1 MILITE
7 NPKVNKMH
15 QTIETSRKTNR
26 SCDVLAL
33 SSREN
38 PAILTIAHRGFWT
51 LTAENSLASVRAAVS
66 AGVEMIEIDTQATVD
81 GRLVV
86 IHDETLDRTTTGKGT
101 VSDLSFE
108 TVRAAKLKAG
118 AGGDAAA
125 TTTETVPT
133 LEELL
138 EEARGRI
145 TVNIDT
151 KFTRD
156 LPQVMET
163 VLRLGVE
170 DQVLVK
176 TDIDPEAIRFDILET
191 DWFGKIPHMPMYRV
205 RKGKFA
211 EDLRRIEALRAPM
224 IEVKFTDIA
233 DLLEGRA
240 ELERQN
246 IRLWI
251 NTLDVS
257 HCQDF
262 NDTRALSNPDAVW
275 GVLAAA
281 GVGAIQTD
289 EVEAFTNWLKTGAG
303 ESGDR
308 GHGE

>member
-1 MILITE
+1 
-7 NPKVNKMH
+7 MH
-15 QTIETSRKTNR
+15 QTLATSRKTSTPCN
-26 SCDVLAL
+26 VLAL
-33 SSREN
+33 CTRDN
-38 PAILTIAHRGFWT
+38 AAILTVAHRGFWT
-51 LTAENSLASVRAAVS
+51 ATAENSLASVRAAVA
-66 AGVEMIEIDTQATVD
+66 AGVEMIEIDTQATAD

-101 VSDLSFE
+101 VSELPFE
-108 TVRAAKLKAG
+108 LVRAARLKSG
-118 AGGDAAA
+118 AGGDAADV
-125 TTTETVPT
+125 TDECVPT

-176 TDIDPEAIRFDILET
+176 TDIDPEAGHFEVLDA
-191 DWFGKIPHMPMYRV
+191 DWFGKIPHMPMFPV

-211 EDLRRIEALRAPM
+211 EDLRRIEALNAPM

-233 DLLEGRA
+233 DLAEGRA
-240 ELERQN
+240 EMERQN

-257 HCQDF
+257 HCLDF
-262 NDTRALSNPDAVW
+262 NDTRALSRPEAVW
-275 GVLAAA
+275 GALAEA

-289 EVEAFTNWLKTGAG
+289 EVEAFTGWLKAGTGETG
-303 ESGDR
+303 REWKR
-308 GHGE
+308 

>member
-1 MILITE
+1 
-7 NPKVNKMH
+7 MH
-15 QTIETSRKTNR
+15 QTLATSRKTSNP
-26 SCDVLAL
+26 CNVLAL
-33 SSREN
+33 CSRDN

-51 LTAENSLASVRAAVS
+51 ATAENSLASVRAAVA
-66 AGVEMIEIDTQATVD
+66 AGVEMIEIDTQATAD

-101 VSDLSFE
+101 VSALSFE
-108 TVRAAKLKAG
+108 VVRAAKLKAG
-118 AGGDAAA
+118 AGGDAADV
-125 TTTETVPT
+125 TDECVPT

-176 TDIDPEAIRFDILET
+176 TDIDPEAGRFEVLDA
-191 DWFGKIPHMPMYRV
+191 DWFGKIPHMPMFPV

-233 DLLEGRA
+233 DLAEGRA
-240 ELERQN
+240 EMERQN

-251 NTLDVS
+251 NTLDVA
-257 HCQDF
+257 HCLDF
-262 NDTRALSNPDAVW
+262 NDTRALADPEAVW
-275 GVLAAA
+275 GALAEA

-289 EVEAFTNWLKTGAG
+289 EVEAFTGWLKTAPGATG
-303 ESGDR
+303 R
-308 GHGE
+308 AWAR

>member
-1 MILITE
+1 
-7 NPKVNKMH
+7 MH
-15 QTIETSRKTNR
+15 QTLAASRKTPH
-26 SCDVLAL
+26 SCNVLAL
-33 SSREN
+33 SSRGN

-51 LTAENSLASVRAAVS
+51 ATAENSLASVRAAVA
-66 AGVEMIEIDTQATVD
+66 AGVEMIEIDTQATAD

-101 VSDLSFE
+101 VSELPFE
-108 TVRAAKLKAG
+108 LVRAAKLRAG
-118 AGGDAAA
+118 AGADAAGV
-125 TTTETVPT
+125 TDECVPT

-176 TDIDPEAIRFDILET
+176 TDIDPEAGHFEVLDAA
-191 DWFGKIPHMPMYRV
+191 WFGKIPHMPMFPV

-211 EDLRRIEALRAPM
+211 EDLRRIEALKAPM

-233 DLLEGRA
+233 DLAEGRA
-240 ELERQN
+240 EMERQN

-251 NTLDVS
+251 NSLDVS
-257 HCQDF
+257 HCLDF
-262 NDTRALSNPDAVW
+262 NDTRALSNPEAVW
-275 GVLAAA
+275 GALAEA

-289 EVEAFTNWLKTGAG
+289 EVEAFTRWLKSGAG
-303 ESGDR
+303 ETGR
-308 GHGE
+308 EWVR

>member
-1 MILITE
+1 
-7 NPKVNKMH
+7 MH
-15 QTIETSRKTNR
+15 QTLAASRNTSNP
-26 SCDVLAL
+26 CNVLAL
-33 SSREN
+33 CSRDN

-51 LTAENSLASVRAAVS
+51 ATAENSLASVRAAIA
-66 AGVEMIEIDTQATVD
+66 AGVEMIEIDTQATAD

-86 IHDETLDRTTTGKGT
+86 IHDETLDRTTTGNGI
-101 VSDLSFE
+101 VSALPFE
-108 TVRAAKLKAG
+108 VVRAAKLKAG
-118 AGGDAAA
+118 AGGEAAEL
-125 TTTETVPT
+125 TDECVPT

-176 TDIDPEAIRFDILET
+176 TDIDPESGRFEVVDT
-191 DWFGKIPHMPMYRV
+191 NWFGKIPHMPMFPV

-211 EDLRRIEALRAPM
+211 EDLRRIEALKAPM

-233 DLLEGRA
+233 DLTEGRA
-240 ELERQN
+240 EMERQN

-257 HCQDF
+257 HCVDF
-262 NDTRALSNPDAVW
+262 DDTRALSNPETVW
-275 GVLAAA
+275 GALAEA

-289 EVEAFTNWLKTGAG
+289 EVEAFTGWLKAGAG
-303 ESGDR
+303 ETGR
-308 GHGE
+308 AWRR

>member
-1 MILITE
+1 MPQTLAAQR
-7 NPKVNKMH
+7 KVSHPCN
-15 QTIETSRKTNR
+15 
-26 SCDVLAL
+26 VLAL
-33 SSREN
+33 CSRDN

-51 LTAENSLASVRAAVS
+51 ATAENSLASVRAAVA
-66 AGVEMIEIDTQATVD
+66 AGVEMIEIDTQATAD

-86 IHDETLDRTTTGKGT
+86 IHDETLDRTTTGRGT
-101 VSDLSFE
+101 VSELAFDV
-108 TVRAAKLKAG
+108 VRSARLKAG
-118 AGGDAAA
+118 AGGDAADV
-125 TTTETVPT
+125 TEECVPT

-138 EEARGRI
+138 EEARGKI

-163 VLRLGVE
+163 VLRLGVA

-176 TDIDPEAIRFDILET
+176 TDIDPEAAHFDVLDT
-191 DWFGKIPHMPMYRV
+191 DWFGKIPHMPMFPV

-233 DLLEGRA
+233 DLVEGRA
-240 ELERQN
+240 EMERQN

-257 HCQDF
+257 HCLDL
-262 NDTRALSNPDAVW
+262 NDTRALSDAEGVW
-275 GVLAAA
+275 GALAQV

-289 EVEAFTNWLKTGAG
+289 EVEAFTGWLKADAG
-303 ESGDR
+303 ETGRSWTR
-308 GHGE
+308 

>member
-1 MILITE
+1 
-7 NPKVNKMH
+7 MH
-15 QTIETSRKTNR
+15 QTLATSRKTSTACN
-26 SCDVLAL
+26 VLAL
-33 SSREN
+33 CSRDN

-51 LTAENSLASVRAAVS
+51 ATAENSLASVRAAV
-66 AGVEMIEIDTQATVD
+66 AVGVEMIEIDTQATAD
-81 GRLVV
+81 GCLVV

-101 VSDLSFE
+101 VSALPFE
-108 TVRAAKLKAG
+108 VVRAAKLKAG
-118 AGGDAAA
+118 AGGHMADV
-125 TTTETVPT
+125 TDECVPT

-151 KFTRD
+151 KFIRD

-176 TDIDPEAIRFDILET
+176 TDIDPEAARFEVLET
-191 DWFGKIPHMPMYRV
+191 DWFGKIPHMPMFPV

-211 EDLRRIEALRAPM
+211 EDLRRIEALKAPM

-233 DLLEGRA
+233 DLAEGRA
-240 ELERQN
+240 EIERQN

-251 NTLDVS
+251 NSLDVS
-257 HCQDF
+257 HCLDF
-262 NDTRALSNPDAVW
+262 NDTRALSDPEAVW
-275 GVLAAA
+275 GALAEA

-303 ESGDR
+303 ETGR
-308 GHGE
+308 AWTR

>member
-1 MILITE
+1 
-7 NPKVNKMH
+7 MH
-15 QTIETSRKTNR
+15 QTLATSRKTSTPCN
-26 SCDVLAL
+26 VLAL
-33 SSREN
+33 CTRDN
-38 PAILTIAHRGFWT
+38 AAILTVAHRGFWT
-51 LTAENSLASVRAAVS
+51 ATAENSLASVRAAVA
-66 AGVEMIEIDTQATVD
+66 AGVEMIEIDTQATAD

-101 VSDLSFE
+101 VSELPFE
-108 TVRAAKLKAG
+108 LVRAARLKSG
-118 AGGDAAA
+118 AGGDAADV
-125 TTTETVPT
+125 TDECVPT

-176 TDIDPEAIRFDILET
+176 TDIDPEAGHFEVLDA
-191 DWFGKIPHMPMYRV
+191 DWFGKIPHMPMFPV

-211 EDLRRIEALRAPM
+211 EDLRRIEALNAPM

-233 DLLEGRA
+233 DLAEGRA
-240 ELERQN
+240 EMERQN

-257 HCQDF
+257 HCLDF
-262 NDTRALSNPDAVW
+262 NDTRALSSPEAVW
-275 GVLAAA
+275 GALAEA
-281 GVGAIQTD
+281 GVGAIRPM
-289 EVEAFTNWLKTGAG
+289 KSKPSPAG
-303 ESGDR
+303 
-308 GHGE
+308 

>member
-1 MILITE
+1 
-7 NPKVNKMH
+7 MH
-15 QTIETSRKTNR
+15 QTLATSRKTSNA
-26 SCDVLAL
+26 CNVLAL
-33 SSREN
+33 CTRDN

-51 LTAENSLASVRAAVS
+51 ATAENSLASVRAAVA
-66 AGVEMIEIDTQATVD
+66 AGVEMIEIDTQATAD

-101 VSDLSFE
+101 VSALPFE
-108 TVRAAKLKAG
+108 VVRAAKLKAG
-118 AGGDAAA
+118 AGGDGADV
-125 TTTETVPT
+125 TDECVPT
-133 LEELL
+133 LEEVL

-176 TDIDPEAIRFDILET
+176 TDVDPEAERFEVLGS
-191 DWFGKIPHMPMYRV
+191 DWFGKIPHMPMFPV

-211 EDLRRIEALRAPM
+211 EDLRRIEALKAPM

-233 DLLEGRA
+233 DLAEGRA
-240 ELERQN
+240 EMERQN

-251 NTLDVS
+251 NSLDVS
-257 HCQDF
+257 HCLDF
-262 NDTRALSNPDAVW
+262 NDTRALSNPEAVW
-275 GVLAAA
+275 GALAEA

-289 EVEAFTNWLKTGAG
+289 EVEAFTGWLKTGAG
-303 ESGDR
+303 ETGR
-308 GHGE
+308 AWTR